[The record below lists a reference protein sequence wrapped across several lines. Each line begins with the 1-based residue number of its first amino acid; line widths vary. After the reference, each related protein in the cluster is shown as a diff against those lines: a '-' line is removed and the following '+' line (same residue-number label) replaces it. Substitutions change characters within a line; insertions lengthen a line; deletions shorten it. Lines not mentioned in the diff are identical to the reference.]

1 MNFFQPTNREE
12 LAAAL
17 ASLSGGSIVAGCT
30 DFLAQRNGKVWHAD
44 AVLSLTEMQ
53 ELKQIELTGSSLAV
67 GAVCVHSQVAQSLV
81 VRQYLPA
88 LAMACSQVGCAQ
100 IRNRGTLGGSIGTSS
115 PAGDV
120 YPPLLALN
128 GTAEVMNS
136 RGEVRAIPAHELVL
150 GKGKTAFANDEA
162 ILRFLFPLPASNEIS
177 AFDKIGERHQVTISK
192 INLAVSTAMENKH
205 IASAR
210 VALGAVAPHAYLAED
225 AAAFLTGKP
234 LTAETGKALG
244 DLLSAEVERV
254 IAGRGS
260 MPYKRE
266 AVRGLAQDVFARLIA
281 LAQERGL

>member
-12 LAAAL
+12 LASAL
-17 ASLSGGSIVAGCT
+17 ASLPGGSIVAGCT

-44 AVLSLTEMQ
+44 AILSLTEMQ
-53 ELKQIELTGSSLAV
+53 ELKNIEWNGDTLAV
-67 GAVCVHSQVAQSLV
+67 GAVCVHSQVAQSPV
-81 VRQYLPA
+81 VRQYFPA

-120 YPPLLALN
+120 YPPLLALC
-128 GTAEVMNS
+128 GVAEVMNS
-136 RGEVRAIPAHELVL
+136 RGAVRTIPARELVL
-150 GKGKTAFANDEA
+150 GKGKTALASDEA
-162 ILRFLFPLPASNEIS
+162 ILRFLLPLPTEHEIS

-192 INLAVSTAMENKH
+192 INLAVSAVVENGC
-205 IASAR
+205 IQSAR
-210 VALGAVAPHAYLAED
+210 AALAPHAYLSED
-225 AAAFLTGKP
+225 AAAFLGGKP
-234 LTAETGKALG
+234 LTAETGAALG
-244 DLLSAEVERV
+244 DLLSSEVERV